1 MRGRVIDGQGGG
13 RTMTPRKPGTL
24 TTVTVLFTDMVGSTS
39 TRTRLGEELADEHF
53 RRHDQLLRAV
63 AVAHGSMFVKGLGD
77 GLMALFDSATVALDA
92 TVAIEQAVSS
102 ENDQTIA
109 PVTIRAALSAGD
121 VRWLDGDVSGLPV
134 VEAAR
139 LVAAAH
145 GGQVLCT
152 DLVRRLA
159 QGRGGHEFKDL
170 GATSAKG
177 IPEPL
182 QIYEL
187 RWQNSGRD
195 RSDQVPPWLKN
206 DYLLPFVGRGE
217 ELESLEDALR
227 GARFGSRM
235 VFLKGAAGTGKTRL
249 ASVVARRAVEE
260 GFTVLA
266 GRCTD
271 PPQQAYQPI
280 AAAIEGLS
288 RASPALLL
296 RAGIDEECS
305 QLARLAPSLAS
316 PPLAL
321 SVPPGAD
328 PLSDR
333 YQLLASLRALVKRLA
348 DVRPVLLVIDDL
360 QWATPESV
368 ETVRSLSLDT
378 EGLSF
383 LILITARPVAADS
396 GAAAAGELQKLE
408 TESRLVTL
416 GSLSPEDVA
425 QALAALAWQGRADR
439 DAARLHAIT
448 GGNAFLVTE
457 MIRDLPDGADL
468 ESWQVPESV
477 TLVMAARM
485 AQLRPAARD
494 LVNLLG
500 VAELLEPAALSSAM
514 GVDEASF
521 VVAAEEAMTAGMVTL
536 APGSPYQFSHELTRS
551 AVYASLSVPR
561 AGLLH
566 GTVADAL
573 RAADPAVMQTR
584 PYVVAAHL
592 AAAAQLG
599 GRPERYQDAVEA
611 AGHAAQHAISGL
623 AYQEAVTWYQRLL
636 ELVEHVPATPM
647 ERRAELLIDCGQA
660 MWLAGHP
667 DARATLLRAAELAR
681 GCHRPDLIIAAA
693 LAADRGFFSIT
704 GAADEQRIEL
714 LEEARALAEPT
725 DLHSRAL
732 LTAMLASELTWAPD
746 GERRFALSDDAV
758 ALARQS
764 ADPRTIVRV
773 LGLRNLTISAASTI
787 DTRRLDS
794 LEMLAAAGDVGDE
807 LARFHA
813 MYQQT
818 GPALELGNLTQG
830 AELLNQAGDLA
841 ARLAQ
846 PHLIWLVSFARA
858 GLAIMLGEL
867 AQAETEAERALA
879 LGNGIGRRRE
889 AKAFH
894 AEQIAEIRRFQGRLA
909 ELWERLHRAGQAQRL
924 DPVRSLLRYLAE
936 LNDDA
941 AAPAL
946 DHAVARYGLIP
957 RRDAAERPA
966 LDNLAVA
973 VCRLRRHDLVRPLH
987 DALMPYAET
996 FAHSAVGHH
1005 CGHYYLAHLCA
1016 ASDDDAKAAAHF
1028 EASAEVHERCG
1039 VPLLLAESLLDWAD
1053 LIDRTQIAGPRPD
1066 QLRRWAAQALAGRG
1080 AMLLENRVTEA
1091 LRQ

>member
-1 MRGRVIDGQGGG
+1 
-13 RTMTPRKPGTL
+13 MTPRKPGTL

-63 AVAHGSMFVKGLGD
+63 AASYGSMFVKGLGD

-102 ENDQTIA
+102 ENEQTIA

-145 GGQVLCT
+145 GSQALCT

-170 GATSAKG
+170 GPMSAKG
-177 IPEPL
+177 LLDPL

-187 RWQNSGRD
+187 LWQSSDRD
-195 RSDQVPPWLKN
+195 RSDQVPPWLKSN
-206 DYLLPFVGRGE
+206 HLLPFVGRGE

-249 ASVVARRAVEE
+249 ASVVVRRAVEE

-321 SVPPGAD
+321 SVPTAAD

-348 DVRPVLLVIDDL
+348 NVRPVLLVVDDL

-368 ETVRSLSLDT
+368 EMVRSLNLDT

-383 LILITARPVAADS
+383 LILVTARPLAAGSGVAA
-396 GAAAAGELQKLE
+396 APELRKLE
-408 TESRLVTL
+408 TESRLLTL

-425 QALAALAWQGRADR
+425 QALAALAWRGQAGR

-477 TLVMAARM
+477 TLVVAARM
-485 AQLRPAARD
+485 AQLSPAARD

-500 VAELLEPAALSSAM
+500 VAEQLEPAALSCAM

-536 APGSPYQFSHELTRS
+536 TPGGPYQFSHELTRS
-551 AVYASLSVPR
+551 ALCASLSLPR

-566 GTVADAL
+566 GTIADAL
-573 RAADPAVMQTR
+573 RAVDPTVMQSR

-592 AAAAQLG
+592 ASAAQLG

-611 AGHAAQHAISGL
+611 AGHAAQQAISGL

-636 ELVEHVPATPM
+636 ELVEHVPATSM
-647 ERRAELLIDCGQA
+647 ERRAELLIDCGQT

-681 GCHRPDLIIAAA
+681 SCSRPDLIIAAA

-704 GAADEQRIEL
+704 GAADEQRIGL
-714 LEEARALAEPT
+714 LTEARDLAEPA
-725 DLHSRAL
+725 DLHNRAR

-746 GERRFALSDDAV
+746 GERRFALSDEAV

-764 ADPRTIVRV
+764 ADPRTIVSV
-773 LGLRNLTISAASTI
+773 LGLRNLTISAADTI

-794 LEMLAAAGDVGDE
+794 LEMLAAAVDVGDE

-813 MYQQT
+813 TFQQT
-818 GPALELGNLTQG
+818 GPALELGNLTQVTG
-830 AELLNQAGDLA
+830 LLNQADDLA
-841 ARLAQ
+841 SRLAQ
-846 PHLIWLVSFARA
+846 PHLIWLVSFSRA

-867 AQAETEAERALA
+867 AQAETEAGRALA
-879 LGNGIGRRRE
+879 LGAGVGRRLE

-894 AEQIAEIRRFQGRLA
+894 AEQIAEIRRLQGRLS
-909 ELWERLHRAGQAQRL
+909 ELQESLHRASQAPRL
-924 DPVRSLLRYLAE
+924 DPTRSLLRYLVA

-946 DHAVARYGLIP
+946 DKTITTYGLIP
-957 RRDAAERPA
+957 RRDPAERAA

-973 VCRLRRHDLVRPLH
+973 VCGLRRHDLVRPLH
-987 DALMPYAET
+987 DALTPYAET
-996 FAHSAVGHH
+996 FGHSAVGHH
-1005 CGHYYLAHLCA
+1005 CGHYYLAHLSA
-1016 ASDDDAKAAAHF
+1016 AAGDDAKAAAHF

-1039 VPLLLAESLLDWAD
+1039 APLLLAESLLDWAD
-1053 LIDRTQIAGPRPD
+1053 AIDRTQIAGPRPD
-1066 QLRRWAAQALAGRG
+1066 ELRRWSAQTLAGRG
-1080 AMLLENRVTEA
+1080 ASLLEHRVTKA
-1091 LRQ
+1091 LRP

>member
-1 MRGRVIDGQGGG
+1 M
-13 RTMTPRKPGTL
+13 MTPRKPGTL

-63 AVAHGSMFVKGLGD
+63 AAAHGSMFVKGLGD

-102 ENDQTIA
+102 ENEQTIA

-170 GATSAKG
+170 GPMSAKG
-177 IPEPL
+177 LLEPL

-187 RWQNSGRD
+187 RWQSSGGD
-195 RSDQVPPWLKN
+195 RTDQVPPWLKTSH
-206 DYLLPFVGRGE
+206 LLPFVGRGE

-249 ASVVARRAVEE
+249 ASVVARRALEE

-280 AAAIEGLS
+280 AAAIEGLG
-288 RASPALLL
+288 RTSPALLL
-296 RAGIDEECS
+296 RAGIDQECG

-321 SVPPGAD
+321 SVPPAAD
-328 PLSDR
+328 PVSDR
-333 YQLLASLRALVKRLA
+333 YQLLSSLRALVKRLA
-348 DVRPVLLVIDDL
+348 DVRPVLLVADDL

-368 ETVRSLSLDT
+368 EMVRSLKLDT
-378 EGLSF
+378 EGLCF
-383 LILITARPVAADS
+383 FILVTARPGAEGSD
-396 GAAAAGELQKLE
+396 AAAARELRKLE
-408 TESRLVTL
+408 AESRLLTL
-416 GSLSPEDVA
+416 GSLRPADVA
-425 QALAALAWQGRADR
+425 QALAALAWRGEAER

-468 ESWQVPESV
+468 ESWKVPESV
-477 TLVMAARM
+477 TLVVAARM
-485 AQLRPAARD
+485 AQLSPTARD

-500 VAELLEPAALSSAM
+500 VAEQLEPAALSSAM
-514 GVDEASF
+514 RLDEASF
-521 VVAAEEAMTAGMVTL
+521 VAAAEEALTAGMVTL

-551 AVYASLSVPR
+551 AVCASLSVPR

-566 GTVADAL
+566 GTIADAL
-573 RAADPAVMQTR
+573 RAVDPAVMQSR
-584 PYVVAAHL
+584 PYVVATHL
-592 AAAAQLG
+592 ASAAQLG
-599 GRPERYQDAVEA
+599 GRPERYQDAAEA
-611 AGHAAQHAISGL
+611 AGHAARYAISGL

-636 ELVEHVPATPM
+636 ELVEHIPATPM
-647 ERRAELLIDCGQA
+647 ERRAELLLDCGRT

-667 DARATLLRAAELAR
+667 DARATLLRAAEAAR
-681 GCHRPDLIIAAA
+681 RCHRPDLIIAAA

-704 GAADEQRIEL
+704 GAADEQRIRL
-714 LEEARALAEPT
+714 LSEARNLAERT
-725 DLHSRAL
+725 DPRNRAL

-746 GERRFALSDDAV
+746 GERRFTLSDEAV

-764 ADPRTIVRV
+764 GDARTIVSV
-773 LGLRNLTISAASTI
+773 LGLRSLTISAADTI

-794 LEMLAAAGDVGDE
+794 LEMLAAAVDVGDE

-813 MYQQT
+813 TFQQT
-818 GPALELGNLTQG
+818 GPALDLGNLTEVT
-830 AELLNQAGDLA
+830 ELLNQADDLA
-841 ARLAQ
+841 SRLGQ
-846 PHLIWLVSFARA
+846 PHLTWLVSFSRA

-867 AQAETEAERALA
+867 AQAEAEADRALT
-879 LGNGIGRRRE
+879 LGTGVGRRLE

-894 AEQIAEIRRFQGRLA
+894 AEQIAEIRRLQGRLG
-909 ELWERLHRAGQAQRL
+909 ERRDSLHRASQAPRL
-924 DPVRSLLRYLAE
+924 DPTRSLLRYLVA
-936 LNDDA
+936 LDDDA
-941 AAPAL
+941 AAPVL
-946 DHAVARYGLIP
+946 DKAITTYGLIP
-957 RRDAAERPA
+957 RRDPAERAA

-973 VCRLRRHDLVRPLH
+973 VCGLRRHDLVRPLH
-987 DALMPYAET
+987 DALAPYAET
-996 FAHSAVGHH
+996 FGHSAIGHH
-1005 CGHYYLAHLCA
+1005 CGHYYLAHL
-1016 ASDDDAKAAAHF
+1016 SAAAGDDVQAAEHF
-1028 EASAEVHERCG
+1028 QAAAEIHERCG
-1039 VPLLLAESLLDWAD
+1039 APLLLAESLLDWAD
-1053 LIDRTQIAGPRPD
+1053 AIDPTQGAGPRPD
-1066 QLRRWAAQALAGRG
+1066 ELRRWSAQVLAGRG
-1080 AMLLENRVTEA
+1080 ASLLEHRVTTA
-1091 LRQ
+1091 LGREQASGNPP

>member
-1 MRGRVIDGQGGG
+1 
-13 RTMTPRKPGTL
+13 MTPRKPGTL

-53 RRHDQLLRAV
+53 RRHDQLLRAI
-63 AVAHGSMFVKGLGD
+63 AASHGSMFVKGLGD
-77 GLMALFDSATVALDA
+77 GLMALFDSATIALDA
-92 TVAIEQAVSS
+92 SVAMEQAVSS
-102 ENDQTIA
+102 ENEQAIA
-109 PVTIRAALSAGD
+109 PVALRAALSAGD
-121 VRWLDGDVSGLPV
+121 VRWLDEDVSGLPV

-139 LVAAAH
+139 LVAAAQ

-170 GATSAKG
+170 GPMPAKG
-177 IPEPL
+177 LIEPL

-187 RWQNSGRD
+187 RWQSSDRGQGRN
-195 RSDQVPPWLKN
+195 DQVPPWLKN

-227 GARFGSRM
+227 GARLGSRL

-249 ASVVARRAVEE
+249 ASVATQRAVEE

-280 AAAIEGLS
+280 AAAIEWLS

-321 SVPPGAD
+321 SVPPAAD

-333 YQLLASLRALVKRLA
+333 YQMLASLRALMKRLTE
-348 DVRPVLLVIDDL
+348 VRPVLFVVDDM

-368 ETVRSLSLDT
+368 EMVRSLNLDAA
-378 EGLSF
+378 GLPF
-383 LILITARPVAADS
+383 LILVTARPVATDS
-396 GAAAAGELQKLE
+396 GVAAAGELHKLE
-408 TESRLVTL
+408 TESRLLTL
-416 GSLSPEDVA
+416 GPLSPQDVA
-425 QALAALAWQGRADR
+425 QALTALAWRGQAER
-439 DAARLHAIT
+439 DAARLHTIT

-457 MIRDLPDGADL
+457 MIRDLPDDTDL
-468 ESWQVPESV
+468 ENWKVPESV
-477 TLVMAARM
+477 TLVVAARM
-485 AQLRPAARD
+485 AQFSPAARD
-494 LVNLLG
+494 LVHLLG
-500 VAELLEPAALSSAM
+500 VAEQLEPAVLSFAM

-521 VVAAEEAMTAGMVTL
+521 VVAAEEAMTAGVVTL
-536 APGSPYQFSHELTRS
+536 TPGGPYQFSHELTRS
-551 AVYASLSVPR
+551 AVRAALSVPR

-573 RAADPAVMQTR
+573 RAVDPAVMQSR

-592 AAAAQLG
+592 VSAAQLG
-599 GRPERYQDAVEA
+599 GRLERYEDAVGA
-611 AGHAAQHAISGL
+611 ATHAAQHAISRL
-623 AYQEAVTWYQRLL
+623 AYQEAVTWYQQLG

-647 ERRAELLIDCGQA
+647 ERRAELLLDCGKT

-667 DARATLLRAAELAR
+667 DARDTLIRAAELAR
-681 GCHRPDLIIAAA
+681 RGSRPDLIIAAA

-714 LEEARALAEPT
+714 LTEARELAEPT
-725 DLHSRAL
+725 DLHNRAV

-746 GERRFALSDDAV
+746 GERRFALSDEAV

-773 LGLRNLTISAASTI
+773 LGLRNLTISAADTI

-794 LEMLAAAGDVGDE
+794 LEMLAVAGDVGDD

-830 AELLNQAGDLA
+830 AELLDQAGDLA
-841 ARLAQ
+841 SRLAQ

-858 GLAIMLGEL
+858 GLAIMLGDL
-867 AQAETEAERALA
+867 AQAEAEAGRALA
-879 LGNGIGRRRE
+879 LGTGVGRRGE
-889 AKAFH
+889 ARAFYV
-894 AEQIAEIRRFQGRLA
+894 EQIAEIRRLQGRLG
-909 ELWERLHRAGQAQRL
+909 ELREILHRAGQAGRL
-924 DPVRSLLRYLAE
+924 DPVHSVVRYLVE

-941 AAPAL
+941 AAPSL
-946 DHAVARYGLIP
+946 DQAVTMYGLIP
-957 RRDAAERPA
+957 RRNPAERPA

-973 VCRLRRHDLVRPLH
+973 VSRLRRHDLVRPLH
-987 DALMPYAET
+987 DAITPYAET
-996 FAHSAVGHH
+996 FAHSTVGHH
-1005 CGHYYLAHLCA
+1005 CGHYYLAHLSA
-1016 ASDDDAKAAAHF
+1016 ASGDDAKAAAHF
-1028 EASAEVHERCG
+1028 EASVEVHERCG
-1039 VPLLLAESLLDWAD
+1039 APLLLAESLLDWAD
-1053 LIDRTQIAGPRPD
+1053 AIDRTQIAGPRPD
-1066 QLRRWAAQALAGRG
+1066 ELRRWSARALAGRG
-1080 AMLLENRVTEA
+1080 AMLLEHRVTEA
-1091 LRQ
+1091 LRR

>member
-1 MRGRVIDGQGGG
+1 
-13 RTMTPRKPGTL
+13 MTPRKPGTL

-63 AVAHGSMFVKGLGD
+63 AAAHGSMFVKGLGD

-102 ENDQTIA
+102 ENEQTIA

-170 GATSAKG
+170 GPMSAKG
-177 IPEPL
+177 LLEPL

-187 RWQNSGRD
+187 RWQSSGGD
-195 RSDQVPPWLKN
+195 RTDQVPPWLKTSH
-206 DYLLPFVGRGE
+206 LLPFVGRGE

-249 ASVVARRAVEE
+249 ASVVARRALEE

-280 AAAIEGLS
+280 AAAIEGLG
-288 RASPALLL
+288 RTSPALLL
-296 RAGIDEECS
+296 RAGIDQECG

-321 SVPPGAD
+321 SVPPAAD
-328 PLSDR
+328 PVSDR

-348 DVRPVLLVIDDL
+348 DVRPVLLVVDDL

-368 ETVRSLSLDT
+368 EMVRSLKLDT
-378 EGLSF
+378 EGLCF
-383 LILITARPVAADS
+383 FILVTARPGAEGSD
-396 GAAAAGELQKLE
+396 AAAARELRKLE
-408 TESRLVTL
+408 AEGRLLTL
-416 GSLSPEDVA
+416 GSLRPADVA
-425 QALAALAWQGRADR
+425 QALAALAWRGEAEQ

-457 MIRDLPDGADL
+457 MIRDLPDRADL
-468 ESWQVPESV
+468 ESWKVPESV
-477 TLVMAARM
+477 TLVVAARM
-485 AQLRPAARD
+485 AQLSPAARD

-500 VAELLEPAALSSAM
+500 VGEQLEPAALSSAM
-514 GVDEASF
+514 RVDEASF
-521 VVAAEEAMTAGMVTL
+521 VAAAEEAMTAGMVTL
-536 APGSPYQFSHELTRS
+536 APGGPYQFSHELTRS
-551 AVYASLSVPR
+551 AVCASLSAPR

-566 GTVADAL
+566 GTIADAL
-573 RAADPAVMQTR
+573 RAVGSGGDAVASLRGRRRTSLPPR
-584 PYVVAAHL
+584 SWAGGRNAYRGRGGGRRARRSARDFRACVPGGGHL
-592 AAAAQLG
+592 VSAAAWSWWNTSPR
-599 GRPERYQDAVEA
+599 RPV
-611 AGHAAQHAISGL
+611 
-623 AYQEAVTWYQRLL
+623 
-636 ELVEHVPATPM
+636 
-647 ERRAELLIDCGQA
+647 ERRAELLLDCGRT

-667 DARATLLRAAELAR
+667 DARATLLRAAE
-681 GCHRPDLIIAAA
+681 
-693 LAADRGFFSIT
+693 
-704 GAADEQRIEL
+704 
-714 LEEARALAEPT
+714 ARAGAVTGLTSSSRPRSPLIVASSALPAQPTSSASGCFPKPGNLAEPA
-725 DLHSRAL
+725 DLRNRAL

-746 GERRFALSDDAV
+746 GERRFALSDEAV

-764 ADPRTIVRV
+764 GDPRTIVSV
-773 LGLRNLTISAASTI
+773 LGLRNLTISAADTI

-794 LEMLAAAGDVGDE
+794 LEMLAAAADVGDE

-813 MYQQT
+813 TFQQT
-818 GPALELGNLTQG
+818 GPALDLGNLTEVT
-830 AELLNQAGDLA
+830 ELLNQADDLA
-841 ARLAQ
+841 SRLAQ
-846 PHLIWLVSFARA
+846 PHLTWLVSFSRA

-867 AQAETEAERALA
+867 DQAEAEADRALT
-879 LGNGIGRRRE
+879 LGIGVGRRLE

-894 AEQIAEIRRFQGRLA
+894 AEQIAEIRRLQGRLG
-909 ELWERLHRAGQAQRL
+909 ERRDRPAPGQPGAAARP
-924 DPVRSLLRYLAE
+924 DPFPLRYLVE
-936 LNDDA
+936 LDDDA
-941 AAPAL
+941 AAPVL
-946 DHAVARYGLIP
+946 DKAIATYGLIP
-957 RRDAAERPA
+957 RRDPAERAA

-973 VCRLRRHDLVRPLH
+973 VCGLRRHDLVRPLH
-987 DALMPYAET
+987 DALAPYAET
-996 FAHSAVGHH
+996 FGHSAIGHH
-1005 CGHYYLAHLCA
+1005 CGHYYLAHLSA
-1016 ASDDDAKAAAHF
+1016 ASGDDVQAAEHFQAAA
-1028 EASAEVHERCG
+1028 EIHERCG

-1053 LIDRTQIAGPRPD
+1053 AIDPSQGAGPRPD
-1066 QLRRWAAQALAGRG
+1066 ELRRWSAQVLAGRG
-1080 AMLLENRVTEA
+1080 ARLLEHRVTTA
-1091 LRQ
+1091 LGREQASGNPP

>member
-1 MRGRVIDGQGGG
+1 M
-13 RTMTPRKPGTL
+13 TTPRKPGTL

-102 ENDQTIA
+102 ENEQTIA

-170 GATSAKG
+170 GPMSAKG
-177 IPEPL
+177 LLEPL

-187 RWQNSGRD
+187 RWQSSGGD
-195 RSDQVPPWLKN
+195 RTDQVPPWLKTSH
-206 DYLLPFVGRGE
+206 LLPFVGRGE

-227 GARFGSRM
+227 GARFGSRL

-249 ASVVARRAVEE
+249 ASVVARRALEE

-266 GRCTD
+266 GRCSD

-280 AAAIEGLS
+280 AAAIEGLG
-288 RASPALLL
+288 RTSPALLL
-296 RAGIDEECS
+296 RAGIDQECG

-321 SVPPGAD
+321 SVPPAAD
-328 PLSDR
+328 PVSDR
-333 YQLLASLRALVKRLA
+333 YQLLSSLRALVKRLA
-348 DVRPVLLVIDDL
+348 DVRPVLLVADDL

-368 ETVRSLSLDT
+368 EMLRSLKLDT
-378 EGLSF
+378 EGLCF
-383 LILITARPVAADS
+383 FILVTARPGAEGSDATAAR
-396 GAAAAGELQKLE
+396 ELRKLE
-408 TESRLVTL
+408 AESRLLAL
-416 GSLSPEDVA
+416 GSLSPADVA
-425 QALAALAWQGRADR
+425 QALAALAWRGEADR

-468 ESWQVPESV
+468 ASWKVPESV
-477 TLVMAARM
+477 TLVVAARM
-485 AQLRPAARD
+485 AQLSPTARD
-494 LVNLLG
+494 LVSLLG
-500 VAELLEPAALSSAM
+500 VAEQLEPAALSAAM
-514 GVDEASF
+514 RLDEASF
-521 VVAAEEAMTAGMVTL
+521 VAAAEEALTAGMVTL
-536 APGSPYQFSHELTRS
+536 APGGPYQFSHELTRS
-551 AVYASLSVPR
+551 AVCASLSVPR

-573 RAADPAVMQTR
+573 RAVDPAVMHSR

-592 AAAAQLG
+592 ASAAQLG
-599 GRPERYQDAVEA
+599 GRPERYQDAAEA
-611 AGHAAQHAISGL
+611 AGHAARYAISGL

-636 ELVEHVPATPM
+636 ELVEHIPATPM
-647 ERRAELLIDCGQA
+647 ERRAELLLDCGRT

-667 DARATLLRAAELAR
+667 DARAMLLRAAEAAR

-704 GAADEQRIEL
+704 GAADEQRIRL
-714 LEEARALAEPT
+714 LSEARNLAGPA
-725 DLHSRAL
+725 DLRNRAL

-746 GERRFALSDDAV
+746 GERRFTLSDEAV

-764 ADPRTIVRV
+764 RDARTIVSV
-773 LGLRNLTISAASTI
+773 LGLRSLTISAADTV

-794 LEMLAAAGDVGDE
+794 LEMLAAAVDVGDE

-813 MYQQT
+813 TFQQT
-818 GPALELGNLTQG
+818 GPALDLGNLTQVT
-830 AELLNQAGDLA
+830 ELLNQADDLA
-841 ARLAQ
+841 SRLAQ
-846 PHLIWLVSFARA
+846 PHLTWLVSFSRA

-867 AQAETEAERALA
+867 AQAEAEADRALT
-879 LGNGIGRRRE
+879 LGTGVGRRLE

-894 AEQIAEIRRFQGRLA
+894 AEQIAEIRRLQGRLG
-909 ELWERLHRAGQAQRL
+909 ERRDSLHRASQAPRL
-924 DPVRSLLRYLAE
+924 DPTRSLLRYLVA
-936 LNDDA
+936 LDDDA
-941 AAPAL
+941 AAPVL
-946 DHAVARYGLIP
+946 DKAITTYGLIP
-957 RRDAAERPA
+957 RRDPAERAA

-973 VCRLRRHDLVRPLH
+973 VCGLRRHDLVRPLH
-987 DALMPYAET
+987 GALAPYAET
-996 FAHSAVGHH
+996 FGHSAIGHH
-1005 CGHYYLAHLCA
+1005 CGHYYLAHL
-1016 ASDDDAKAAAHF
+1016 SAAAGDDVQAAEHF
-1028 EASAEVHERCG
+1028 QAAAEIHERCG
-1039 VPLLLAESLLDWAD
+1039 APLLLAESLLDWAD
-1053 LIDRTQIAGPRPD
+1053 AIDRTQGAGPRPD
-1066 QLRRWAAQALAGRG
+1066 ELRRWSAQVLAGRG
-1080 AMLLENRVTEA
+1080 ASLLEHRVTTA
-1091 LRQ
+1091 LHREQASGNPL

>member
-1 MRGRVIDGQGGG
+1 M
-13 RTMTPRKPGTL
+13 TTPRRPGTL

-63 AVAHGSMFVKGLGD
+63 AATHGSMFVKGLGD

-102 ENDQTIA
+102 ENEQTIA

-121 VRWLDGDVSGLPV
+121 VRWLEGDVSGLPV

-139 LVAAAH
+139 LVGAAH

-170 GATSAKG
+170 GPMSAKG
-177 IPEPL
+177 LPEPL
-182 QIYEL
+182 QICEL
-187 RWQNSGRD
+187 RWQGGGRD
-195 RSDQVPPWLKN
+195 RSGQVPPWLKN
-206 DYLLPFVGRGE
+206 SYLLPFVGRGG

-227 GARFGSRM
+227 GARSGSRT

-280 AAAIEGLS
+280 AAAIEGLG

-321 SVPPGAD
+321 SIPPAAD

-333 YQLLASLRALVKRLA
+333 YQMLASLRALVKRLV

-360 QWATPESV
+360 QWATRESV
-368 ETVRSLSLDT
+368 EMVRSLKLDT
-378 EGLSF
+378 EGLRF
-383 LILITARPVAADS
+383 FVLVTARPVAADP
-396 GAAAAGELQKLE
+396 GVAAARELHQLE
-408 TESRLVTL
+408 AESQLLTL
-416 GSLSPEDVA
+416 GSLSPQDVA
-425 QALAALAWQGRADR
+425 QALAALAWRGQGER

-468 ESWQVPESV
+468 DSWKVPESV
-477 TLVMAARM
+477 TLVVAARM
-485 AQLRPAARD
+485 AQLSPAARD
-494 LVNLLG
+494 LVHLLA
-500 VAELLEPAALSSAM
+500 VAEQLEPAALSSAL
-514 GVDEASF
+514 GVDEAGF
-521 VVAAEEAMTAGMVTL
+521 VLAAEEAMAAGMVTL
-536 APGSPYQFSHELTRS
+536 APGGPYQFSHELARS

-573 RAADPAVMQTR
+573 RAADPAVMQSR

-592 AAAAQLG
+592 ASAAQLG
-599 GRPERYQDAVEA
+599 GRPERYDDAAEA
-611 AGHAAQHAISGL
+611 AGHAAQQAISGL

-636 ELVEHVPATPM
+636 ELVEHVPATPIG
-647 ERRAELLIDCGQA
+647 RRAELLVDCGQA

-693 LAADRGFFSIT
+693 LAGDRGFFSIT
-704 GAADEQRIEL
+704 GAADEQRIAL
-714 LEEARALAEPT
+714 LTEARALAEPM
-725 DLHSRAL
+725 DLDHRAL

-746 GERRFALSDDAV
+746 GERRFALSDEAV

-764 ADPRTIVRV
+764 GNPRTIVSV
-773 LGLRNLTISAASTI
+773 LGLRSLTISAADTI

-794 LEMLAAAGDVGDE
+794 LEMLAAAAGVGDE

-813 MYQQT
+813 TFQQT
-818 GPALELGNLTQG
+818 GPALELGNLTQVT
-830 AELLNQAGDLA
+830 ELLNQADDLA
-841 ARLAQ
+841 SRLAQ
-846 PHLIWLVSFARA
+846 PHLIWLVSFSRA
-858 GLAIMLGEL
+858 GLVLMLGEL
-867 AQAETEAERALA
+867 AQAEMEADRALA
-879 LGNGIGRRRE
+879 LGASVGRRLE

-894 AEQIAEIRRFQGRLA
+894 AEQIAEIRRLQGRLG
-909 ELWERLHRAGQAQRL
+909 ELRESLHRASQAPRL
-924 DPVRSLLRYLAE
+924 DPTRSLLRYLVA

-946 DHAVARYGLIP
+946 DRTITGYGLIP
-957 RRDAAERPA
+957 RRDPAERAA

-973 VCRLRRHDLVRPLH
+973 VCGLRRHDLVRPLH
-987 DALMPYAET
+987 DALTPYAET
-996 FAHSAVGHH
+996 FGHSAVGHH
-1005 CGHYYLAHLCA
+1005 CGHHYLAHLSA
-1016 ASDDDAKAAAHF
+1016 AAGDDAKAAAHF

-1039 VPLLLAESLLDWAD
+1039 APLLLAESLLDWAD
-1053 LIDRTQIAGPRPD
+1053 EIDRTQIAGPQPD
-1066 QLRRWAAQALAGRG
+1066 ELRRWSAQALAGRG
-1080 AMLLENRVTEA
+1080 ASLLEHRVTKA
-1091 LRQ
+1091 LRREQASGGPA